1 MSYQGKPVTRKS
13 IPHIHYTL
21 LPITPRRMRYALPA
35 YRRCIGPAGSID
47 LTETAH
53 RMSGLGRQRRTL
65 AIGGDE
71 VTDQG
76 ATSI

>member
-1 MSYQGKPVTRKS
+1 VTRKS
-13 IPHIHYTL
+13 IPHVHYANYAS
-21 LPITPRRMRYALPA
+21 PHEIAVYALPA